1 MLRSEVLEALPS
13 EALAKG
19 GVYFMINPFKQAGE
33 LKKLRDQANAIQ
45 KELEQIE
52 VESEKGRVKIV
63 MSGNMKVKSVE
74 INGEE
79 MKDARDALNEAVD
92 KAQKKSAAKM
102 QQMGGG
108 LQELLSGLG
117 K

>member
-1 MLRSEVLEALPS
+1 
-13 EALAKG
+13 
-19 GVYFMINPFKQAGE
+19 MINPFKQAAE
-33 LKKLRDQANAIQ
+33 IKKLRDQANSIQ
-45 KELEQIE
+45 KELAQIE
-52 VESEKGRVKIV
+52 VESEKGRVKVV
-63 MSGNMKVKSVE
+63 MSGDMKVKSVE

-79 MKDARDALNEAVD
+79 MKAAREAFNEAVD
-92 KAQKKSAAKM
+92 KAQKKSAQKM